1 MKSSE
6 HSVPLHDDIAI
17 PASKKVTL
25 VAQSINKWLSCIHP
39 SRWTGGTRWFTHV
52 LVNVAAQGRSSTC
65 KTDPIALFQKSS
77 LWQSQSHLST
87 ASLEPEGSKRF
98 MEASQLLSNVV
109 DVDQVVLSRSVVS
122 MRRDCKLSYHL
133 QISVVRLVSLKA
145 QEANSQR
152 SATDASANVVKSSQT
167 TIRSSK

>member
-1 MKSSE
+1 
-6 HSVPLHDDIAI
+6 
-17 PASKKVTL
+17 
-25 VAQSINKWLSCIHP
+25 
-39 SRWTGGTRWFTHV
+39 
-52 LVNVAAQGRSSTC
+52 
-65 KTDPIALFQKSS
+65 
-77 LWQSQSHLST
+77 
-87 ASLEPEGSKRF
+87 